1 MCLLPEAKVK
11 ANGRRRKKGHKKH
24 DWLGQVREQEEQEE
38 GSGSKPWTSL
48 GRGGGTPFSLR
59 QESDKTEV
67 WMKTH
72 L

>member
-38 GSGSKPWTSL
+38 GSGIKAL
-48 GRGGGTPFSLR
+48 
-59 QESDKTEV
+59 D
-67 WMKTH
+67 
-72 L
+72 